1 MASLA
6 AIPKFR
12 SSGNP
17 LSNPERA
24 QERRDD
30 YVLARMAELGFVSEA
45 EAAAARAV
53 PMHASPH
60 ERPIEVQAPY
70 VAEMVRREMIARYGG
85 DVLTRGY
92 HVTTPIDPTL
102 QAAATPAT
110 RNGQETYDPR
120 PGWNTV
126 EHPFDLA
133 EAANATTAA
142 VRLRP
147 APAPTDPPPALVPR
161 S

>member
-6 AIPKFR
+6 AIPKFP

-70 VAEMVRREMIARYGG
+70 VAAMVRREMIADRKSKR
-85 DVLTRGY
+85 LNSSTSC
-92 HVTTPIDPTL
+92 
-102 QAAATPAT
+102 AT
-110 RNGQETYDPR
+110 RVQ
-120 PGWNTV
+120 
-126 EHPFDLA
+126 
-133 EAANATTAA
+133 
-142 VRLRP
+142 
-147 APAPTDPPPALVPR
+147 

>member
-6 AIPKFR
+6 AIPKFP

-53 PMHASPH
+53 PMPASPH
-60 ERPIEVQAPY
+60 ERPIEVPAPY
-70 VAEMVRREMIARYGG
+70 VAEMVRREMIARTGGG
-85 DVLTRGY
+85 DLPPVK
-92 HVTTPIDPTL
+92 HFNPPT
-102 QAAATPAT
+102 
-110 RNGQETYDPR
+110 
-120 PGWNTV
+120 
-126 EHPFDLA
+126 HH
-133 EAANATTAA
+133 
-142 VRLRP
+142 
-147 APAPTDPPPALVPR
+147 
-161 S
+161 

>member
-92 HVTTPIDPTL
+92 HVTTTIDPTL
-102 QAAATPAT
+102 QAAETNAT
-110 RNGQETYDPR
+110 RQGLETYGHR
-120 PGWNTV
+120 PGWNKDAQ
-126 EHPFDLA
+126 HGRDH
-133 EAANATTAA
+133 
-142 VRLRP
+142 VR
-147 APAPTDPPPALVPR
+147 TPR
-161 S
+161 R

>member
-6 AIPKFR
+6 AIPKFP

-24 QERRDD
+24 QERRED

-53 PMHASPH
+53 PVHASPH

-70 VAEMVRREMIARYGG
+70 VAEMVRREMHGRYGG
-85 DVLTRGY
+85 DVMNRGS
-92 HVTTPIDPTL
+92 HVTPPD
-102 QAAATPAT
+102 
-110 RNGQETYDPR
+110 
-120 PGWNTV
+120 
-126 EHPFDLA
+126 
-133 EAANATTAA
+133 
-142 VRLRP
+142 
-147 APAPTDPPPALVPR
+147 AP
-161 S
+161 